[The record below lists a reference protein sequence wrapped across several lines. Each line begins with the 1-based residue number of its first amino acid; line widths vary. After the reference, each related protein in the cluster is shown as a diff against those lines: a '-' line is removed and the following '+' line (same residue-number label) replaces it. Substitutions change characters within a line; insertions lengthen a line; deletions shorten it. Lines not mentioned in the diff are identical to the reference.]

1 MHAVPTQRRNRA
13 GPLGSPVPVAARTQR
28 GGSAHAL
35 PRVPAG
41 WLRTRTS
48 CRAAR
53 RRARLAMA
61 LTGVMY
67 NALSGINVAQ
77 EGLRNTSNN
86 ITNVNTEGYDRR
98 IQIQESR
105 LLGTQGAGVEVAE
118 IRRIVD
124 EFLAKQLLTARAD
137 AERYEI
143 QNTLSL
149 RLQALLGSPTQN
161 STITGRLDT
170 LFASLGT
177 LAIEPDSAVRREGV
191 VTDIQA
197 WADDVSRLSSQIQ
210 DLRQDA
216 DRRIG
221 TAVNDMNAQIARIH
235 DLNVQISRETN
246 IGTDTSSLEEQRD
259 DALSIL
265 AKYVDVRTFDQGNG
279 FLGVTAASGI
289 VLVDTNIRQLDY
301 SLLGTVST
309 QTNFQQILVKKVV
322 PGTTEVTGTGQ
333 PLDPNRSS
341 GALDGLLEM
350 RDEILPAFAISLGQ
364 LAGAVVDQLNAVH
377 NDNSAV
383 PPPSS
388 MIGRNTGLVATDEL
402 NFTGAVTLAAIDSAN
417 DIDAVVVIDFDAG
430 TVNGNAIGGTTLAAL
445 VAAVNTEFGGGEATL
460 NLTGGLLTFAAGT
473 SSGVALL
480 QDSTS
485 PSDRAGRGFAHF
497 FGLNDLLTAG
507 DDHSLT
513 AGGSTTLQ
521 LRGPAGQVVVEFDLA
536 VANIDARGTT
546 WKAMLDELNAA
557 ASMGSFVTFSLD
569 SSGALVATPIS
580 QYSGYSV
587 VVTADATQRGAT
599 QVPLSDLFG
608 IGNSYGMD
616 AARFVQVVDDILEAP
631 SLMALGKLD
640 TSADALAGTFP
651 ALTPGDSQGAINL
664 QAVEGTSVAF
674 QAAGHLAS
682 INSSLSEY
690 SGSVLTDFS
699 NTGAIIE
706 QFAEDRLQI
715 VEALHQRVSDISGVN
730 LDEELANMI
739 LYQNAF
745 SAAARI
751 IATVQEMF
759 DALLAAV

>member
-1 MHAVPTQRRNRA
+1 MS
-13 GPLGSPVPVAARTQR
+13 G
-28 GGSAHAL
+28 
-35 PRVPAG
+35 
-41 WLRTRTS
+41 
-48 CRAAR
+48 
-53 RRARLAMA
+53 

-86 ITNVNTEGYDRR
+86 ITNVNTAGYDRR

-105 LLGTQGAGVEVAE
+105 LLGSQGAGVEVAE

-124 EFLAKQLLTARAD
+124 TFLAKQLLTARAD
-137 AERYEI
+137 SERYEI
-143 QNTLSL
+143 QNTLSQ
-149 RLQALLGSPTQN
+149 RLQALLGSPNDN
-161 STITGRLDT
+161 STITGHLDS

-177 LAIEPDSAVRREGV
+177 LAIEPDSAVRRKSV

-197 WADDVSRLSSQIQ
+197 WADDVSRLASQIQ

-221 TAVNDMNAQIARIH
+221 VAILDMNAQIVRIR
-235 DLNVQISRETN
+235 DLNVQISREQT
-246 IGTDTSSLEEQRD
+246 IGTDTTSLEEQRD
-259 DALSIL
+259 DALSTL
-265 AKYVDVRTFDQGNG
+265 AKYIDVRTFDIGNG
-279 FLGVTAASGI
+279 YVGVTAASGI

-301 SLLGTVST
+301 DPVGTVST
-309 QTNFQQILVKKVV
+309 QTAFQQILVKKVV

-364 LAGAVVDQLNAVH
+364 LAAAVADQLNAVH

-388 MIGRNTGLVATDEL
+388 LAGRNTGMLATDEM
-402 NFTGAVTLAAIDSAN
+402 NFSGGVTLAAIDASN
-417 DIDAVVVIDFDAG
+417 DYDARVVIDFDAG
-430 TVNGNAIGGTTLAAL
+430 TVNGVAIGGTTLGDL
-445 VAAVNTEFGGGEATL
+445 VAAVNTQFGGGEATL
-460 NLTGGLLTFAAGT
+460 SLSGGVLTFAAGT
-473 SSGVALL
+473 SSGVAML
-480 QDSTS
+480 QDTTS
-485 PSDRAGRGFAHF
+485 PAERGGRGFAHF
-497 FGLNDLLTAG
+497 FGLNDLVTAGGEAHYDTGFAAG

-521 LRGPAGQVVVEFDLA
+521 LRGPAGQVAVQFDLT
-536 VANIDARGTT
+536 VTNIDARGTT
-546 WKAMLDELNAA
+546 WQDMLDELNAN
-557 ASMGSFVTFSLD
+557 MGSFVTFSLNSD
-569 SSGALVATPIS
+569 GALVATPIS
-580 QYSGYSV
+580 QYSSYSV
-587 VVTADATQRGAT
+587 VVTADTTQRGAT
-599 QVPLSDLFG
+599 QVAVSDLFG
-608 IGNSYGMD
+608 IGNSYRMD
-616 AARFVQVVDDILEAP
+616 AARFVQVVEDIAEAP
-631 SLMALGKLD
+631 SRMALGKLD
-640 TSADALAGTFP
+640 TSAAALAGTVP

-664 QAVEGTSVAF
+664 QAVEGASVSF
-674 QAAGHLAS
+674 PAAGHLAAIRS
-682 INSSLSEY
+682 TLGEY
-690 SGSVLTDFS
+690 SGSVLSDFA

-706 QFAEDRLQI
+706 QFAADRAQL
-715 VEALHQRVSDISGVN
+715 VVALDQRVADISGVN

-751 IATVQEMF
+751 VATVQEMF